1 MPLISS
7 DARFLGVDLAVLW
20 RDMRAPWRRMHQWP
34 VFEWLTP
41 LPYVLV
47 ARADGSQQTWEGDLR
62 PLASGHK
69 ASPQFYAVE
78 LPDDYA
84 LRRTMALPEM
94 TMEDAEAAMALEAKT
109 SSPFDASDLVW
120 GHGFVRSLAGG
131 GKQIEL
137 AMASRKQVAQFLAGA
152 RTTELA
158 QGRPIELWVMPS
170 QGLPIVLSGYGEA
183 ARASYCTRRRRW
195 GYALLASLG
204 LGLIALAI
212 TPTLQ
217 LRSRAIEAVFSFDQV
232 VRAAAPAVKQRE
244 QLMASVDS
252 LTALSELTNGR
263 IEPLKVLDRLT
274 QTLPDDTAIQ
284 GIKLQGNKL
293 IMNGHTANASAL
305 MQLLGEVPGFKE
317 VRSPAATTKVGNG
330 KETFAAELLLD
341 TQVYGVKSA
350 QLEGVAAAP
359 AVQSAS
365 APSAPSATPPVVST
379 EPTAAA
385 SPQQSG
391 SSPVGAATNPAPM
404 PKSAGPTPGTAA
416 AAAAAITGSAG
427 KTGIP
432 AAQAPAANAS
442 GARPSFGGRPA
453 FGGGATKPGSP
464 ASAAG
469 GSTPAASPASS
480 AAGDK
485 S

>member
-34 VFEWLTP
+34 LFEWLTP

-47 ARADGSQQTWEGDLR
+47 ARADGSQQVWEGDLR
-62 PLASGHK
+62 PLAPGRK
-69 ASPQFYAVE
+69 VSPQFYAVE
-78 LPDDYA
+78 LPDDYV

-94 TMEDAEAAMALEAKT
+94 TMDDAEAAMALEAKT

-170 QGLPIVLSGYGEA
+170 QGLPILLSGYGEA

-195 GYALLASLG
+195 GYTLSASFG

-217 LRSRAIEAVFSFDQV
+217 LRSRAIEAVLSFDQV
-232 VRAAAPAVKQRE
+232 VRAAAPAVQQRE
-244 QLMASVDS
+244 QLMASADS

-263 IEPLKVLDRLT
+263 IEPLKVLDKLT

-305 MQLLGEVPGFKE
+305 MQLLGDVPGFKE

-341 TQVYGVKSA
+341 PQVYGVKSA
-350 QLEGVAAAP
+350 QLEGVVAAP

-365 APSAPSATPPVVST
+365 DTSATPPVVST
-379 EPTAAA
+379 DPTAVT

-391 SSPVGAATNPAPM
+391 SAPVGAAASPAPV
-404 PKSAGPTPGTAA
+404 PKSAGAAPGTAA

-427 KTGIP
+427 KAGMP

-453 FGGGATKPGSP
+453 FGGGATKPASP
-464 ASAAG
+464 ASATG
-469 GSTPAASPASS
+469 GGTPAASSASS

>member
-1 MPLISS
+1 
-7 DARFLGVDLAVLW
+7 
-20 RDMRAPWRRMHQWP
+20 
-34 VFEWLTP
+34 
-41 LPYVLV
+41 
-47 ARADGSQQTWEGDLR
+47 
-62 PLASGHK
+62 
-69 ASPQFYAVE
+69 
-78 LPDDYA
+78 
-84 LRRTMALPEM
+84 
-94 TMEDAEAAMALEAKT
+94 MEDAEAAMALEAKT

-170 QGLPIVLSGYGEA
+170 QGLPVVLSGYGEA

-195 GYALLASLG
+195 GYALLALLG

-217 LRSRAIEAVFSFDQV
+217 LRSRAIEAVLSFDQV
-232 VRAAAPAVKQRE
+232 VRAGAPAVKQRE

-263 IEPLKVLDRLT
+263 IEPLKVLDKLT

-350 QLEGVAAAP
+350 QLEGVVAAP
-359 AVQSAS
+359 AVQS
-365 APSAPSATPPVVST
+365 PSDTSATPPVVST
-379 EPTAAA
+379 DPTAAT
-385 SPQQSG
+385 SPQQPG
-391 SSPVGAATNPAPM
+391 SAPVGAATSPAPV
-404 PKSAGPTPGTAA
+404 PRSAGGTPGTAA

-427 KTGIP
+427 KAGMP